1 METAGATPRAGSVLP
16 ANGTGPYRVVSHRAK
31 LSAKF
36 SGNSNWW
43 HKAGPAPDFDKIVL
57 HTIQV
62 AQTRTAA
69 LLSGQIDVIVPAPV
83 QDLDRIEQT
92 AGFKTLTGPE
102 LRTIF
107 LNMDQMRD
115 TLVDSA
121 AGTPNPLRDERV
133 RQAIYHA
140 INVDAI
146 AR

>member
-1 METAGATPRAGSVLP
+1 
-16 ANGTGPYRVVSHRAK
+16 
-31 LSAKF
+31 
-36 SGNSNWW
+36 
-43 HKAGPAPDFDKIVL
+43 
-57 HTIQV
+57 
-62 AQTRTAA
+62 
-69 LLSGQIDVIVPAPV
+69 VIVPAPV

-146 AR
+146 ARIIMRSQAVVASSLISPLVHPGTQAIKRLAYDPVRAKALLLEAGYTQDSVLPMDCPSDQYVTTT

>member
-1 METAGATPRAGSVLP
+1 M
-16 ANGTGPYRVVSHRAK
+16 
-31 LSAKF
+31 
-36 SGNSNWW
+36 
-43 HKAGPAPDFDKIVL
+43 
-57 HTIQV
+57 
-62 AQTRTAA
+62 
-69 LLSGQIDVIVPAPV
+69 IVPAPV